1 MSVTAL
7 ILVSALSGQT
17 PYSSE
22 IITYKKQEYEI
33 SFKEIPIAD
42 LQNNRLKLQ
51 SSAAEDLTDM
61 IVAAAQD
68 GVFIKVNYG
77 FRDHDLQKQIFKRNR
92 RYAAK
97 PGNSKHEIGLAVD
110 INGIKKDK
118 NLRRWLKQNAA
129 RFGWKQTIKRERW
142 HFEYQKQDTQ
152 HCNQTQPNV

>member
-1 MSVTAL
+1 MSAFAF

-22 IITYKKQEYEI
+22 IITYKKQIYEI
-33 SFKEIPIAD
+33 SLKEMPIVD

-51 SSAAEDLTDM
+51 ASAAEDLTDM
-61 IVAAAQD
+61 IAAAARD

-77 FRDHDLQKQIFKRNR
+77 FRDHELQKQIFKRNR

-97 PGNSKHEIGLAVD
+97 PGNSKHETGLAID

-129 RFGWKQTIKRERW
+129 RFGWRQTVKKERW
-142 HFEYQKQDTQ
+142 HFEYQKQDMRQCKLTQ
-152 HCNQTQPNV
+152 SNV